1 MAKDTSSTQGPVAP
15 TVVRPVVNAIGLLRH
30 LGGTGT
36 PASVT
41 QLARLT
47 GINTST
53 CFNILRTLVA
63 EGLLVFDEETK
74 TYQIGIGAIEI
85 AQSALNEGGKADVFQ
100 PIVDAVARRHGV
112 TLTLWRCGETHRHLM
127 VGAAETELPFRID
140 MRIGLETPLFVGA
153 IGRCFVTERGLTEAE
168 IDALYPSL
176 TWARP
181 PGLEAF
187 KVEVAEAAARGWGL
201 DSGAFAKGVTNV
213 GVIVPRAHGPARYGL
228 VASLFQG
235 AFSSADLDALA
246 QDMIALGEQISG
258 LD

>member
-1 MAKDTSSTQGPVAP
+1 MAKDTSSTQGAVAP
-15 TVVRPVVNAIGLLRH
+15 TVVRPVVNAIALLRH
-30 LGGTGT
+30 LGGTGA

-85 AQSALNEGGKADVFQ
+85 AQSALNEGGKADVLQ
-100 PIVDAVARRHGV
+100 PMVDAVARRHGV

-153 IGRCFVTERGLTEAE
+153 IGRCFVAERGLTEAE

-176 TWARP
+176 TWARA
-181 PGLEAF
+181 PGLETF
-187 KVEVAEAAARGWGL
+187 KAEVAEAAARGWGF
-201 DSGAFAKGVTNV
+201 DDGAFAKGVTNL
-213 GVIVPRAHGPARYGL
+213 GVIVPRADGPARYGL

-235 AFSSADLDALA
+235 QFPAAQIDAIAQDMVALA
-246 QDMIALGEQISG
+246 QDIAG